1 MPFREVTAD
10 QKRNLEI
17 AKDIMRDMGF
27 PDSVIKDRAA
37 RLFLAFNGIDMDGCW
52 DKAENLVMT
61 IHESIARI
69 SAGSFDFKYM
79 ENSRES
85 LRDDLDEF
93 RHSGYMKR
101 NPDGEKAPN
110 AGTTR
115 HAFIEE
121 VAKCVA
127 AYGTPLY
134 EREVTRI
141 KRAAGNVAALNK
153 AESKAFGGVVVLPVT
168 GEALE
173 ITKKGQGPII
183 AGIVEEMLPRF
194 GADAQVAYISD
205 AAGDIFPQCGSS
217 KAQKVRDIIE
227 TVQPGNLIRRPDV
240 VALDDA
246 RRWVFVFEACSSD
259 GPVSERRKEELT
271 KMLSPLGYAPVFVTC
286 FASREKMRKWLPD
299 LAWETEAWCL
309 DNPEHLIHLNG
320 EKFLGPY
327 EGE

>member
-1 MPFREVTAD
+1 
-10 QKRNLEI
+10 
-17 AKDIMRDMGF
+17 
-27 PDSVIKDRAA
+27 
-37 RLFLAFNGIDMDGCW
+37 MDGCW

-61 IHESIARI
+61 IHESIAWI

-134 EREVTRI
+134 EREVTRV

-153 AESKAFGGVVVLPVT
+153 AESKAFSGVVVLPVT

-217 KAQKVRDIIE
+217 KAQKVREIIE

-271 KMLSPLGYAPVFVTC
+271 KCSALWVMLRYL
-286 FASREKMRKWLPD
+286 
-299 LAWETEAWCL
+299 
-309 DNPEHLIHLNG
+309 
-320 EKFLGPY
+320 
-327 EGE
+327 